1 MRRRIYFIGF
11 ILLTGFCSCE
21 DILEVPD
28 ISEQSVTLLAPSDG
42 TVLEVNEV
50 NLNWKEMEEAE
61 GYNIQVA
68 TPTFEN
74 AAQLVIDSIVKI
86 DSLGYVST
94 RLNKSLANG
103 FYEWRV
109 KAFNRGF
116 ETSYTSSS
124 FQVMADESLDAIF
137 LKAKKVP
144 ILTKEDEASGA
155 YNLTIN
161 N

>member
-11 ILLTGFCSCE
+11 IFLTGFCNCE

-50 NLNWKEMEEAE
+50 NLNWKAIEEAE
-61 GYNIQVA
+61 GYKIQVA
-68 TPTFEN
+68 TPAFEN
-74 AAQLVIDSIVKI
+74 ASQVVLDSIIEI

-94 RLNKSLANG
+94 QISKSLANG

-109 KAFNRGF
+109 KAFNSGF
-116 ETSYTSSS
+116 ETPYTSSS
-124 FQVMADESLDAIF
+124 FQVMADENLDATL
-137 LKAKKVP
+137 LKTMKSST
-144 ILTKEDEASGA
+144 LTKEEEASGA